1 MRVSMLYGAQRSWLI
16 FRAWVY
22 ILMCFLFYVGCSDQH
37 AGGNSAESGNPELA
51 GILMLKGKE
60 PAILAKVQCIP
71 SHYNVFQDN
80 LPLNFKT
87 TTDSLG
93 YFHFDSL
100 PEGKFSLE
108 AYHEKSG
115 QRLLITDFEIK
126 KDSSINKN
134 LMPTGVL
141 RMGVKSLK
149 ENDSGFVYLPGT
161 SILRPVVMKY
171 GSLFIDSL
179 PECVLDSLVYVSN
192 DESQETHFTL
202 AYDLSIDSE
211 DTITIDAP
219 LISLDFVASLNYPT
233 GESLGSIIRDIPLAF
248 RVDSTLIDFDV
259 LSHLS
264 GRWNAMRDGFNLPIS
279 LARYDMTSK
288 EIVFWVRVDSLLV
301 EDTLSLHFN
310 EGLSTIYAKDVF
322 PESAG
327 YMAVWHFDEGDSLV
341 EDATELK
348 QFPGVPNDVREEPGS
363 VGKSFFY
370 NGNSSYVSIPNSASG
385 DLNFAIDDTMSV
397 SVWVRLDTLNTS
409 RFVFGKGASQYHLK
423 YLYPTGWL
431 FEEYEEAETGS
442 TRYWYLSDTTKET
455 SKDWT
460 YITITKRA
468 QEINLYI
475 NDSLIT
481 KVPKIGGFE
490 SERYTEN
497 PFEIGRQVFPLS
509 SDSTGQYFYGAIDE
523 LHISFVPRN
532 SDWIKASYWN
542 QRPIDYWPRLKNKKQ

>member
-1 MRVSMLYGAQRSWLI
+1 MAYKTQRSCLI
-16 FRAWVY
+16 NRAWVY
-22 ILMCFLFYVGCSDQH
+22 ILLIFFTCLGCFDQQ

-60 PAILAKVQCIP
+60 PAVLARVQCVP
-71 SHYNVFQDN
+71 SDFNVMHDT
-80 LPLNFKT
+80 LPLFFKT

-93 YFHFDSL
+93 HFSFDSL
-100 PEGKFSLE
+100 PKGEFSLE
-108 AYHEKSG
+108 AYDQASG
-115 QRLLITDFEIK
+115 ERLLIQNLEIDE
-126 KDSSINKN
+126 DSVIEEN
-134 LMPTGVL
+134 LLPTGVL
-141 RMGVKSLK
+141 RIGVEDLD
-149 ENDSGFVYLPGT
+149 ENDSGFVILQGT
-161 SILRPVVMKY
+161 TLYRPVTVKY
-171 GSLFIDSL
+171 GTIFVDSL
-179 PECVLDSLVYVSN
+179 PVADYDSLVFIPFG
-192 DESQETHFTL
+192 ESVENGYTL
-202 AYDLSIDSE
+202 ARNVTIASDDTLKINASLLSLSLI
-211 DTITIDAP
+211 AP
-219 LISLDFVASLNYPT
+219 LKYPDGDT
-233 GESLGSIIRDIPLAF
+233 LSSIIRDIPLAF
-248 RVDSTLIDFDV
+248 RLDSTLIDFDV

-279 LARYDMTSK
+279 LAQVDNDLK
-288 EIVFWVRVDSLLV
+288 QIIFWVRVDSLIA
-301 EDTLSLHFN
+301 EDSITLSFN
-310 EGLSTIYAKDVF
+310 EGESSVFAKDVF

-327 YMAVWHFDEGDSLV
+327 YIAVWHFDEGDSLV
-341 EDATELK
+341 EDAMELK
-348 QFPGVPNDVREEPGS
+348 QFPGVSNDVREEPGS

-370 NGNSSYVSIPNSASG
+370 NGKSSYVSIPNSASG

-409 RFVFGKGASQYHLK
+409 RFVFGKGVSQYHLK

-442 TRYWYLSDTTKET
+442 TRYWYFSDTTKET

-481 KVPKIGGFE
+481 KEPKTGGFE
-490 SERYTEN
+490 SDRYTEN
-497 PFEIGRQVFPLS
+497 LFEIGRQVFPLS

-542 QRPIDYWPRLKNKKQ
+542 QRPIDYWPRFKKSKQ